1 MTTAAAGNVAGT
13 SGEKEKE
20 KMEKRRALGRGLA
33 SLLPGPRPVAPP
45 AAASSQ
51 VAAGDLSAGGQQV
64 PHFVRNDN
72 VVGER
77 FEGTI
82 QAVVESPADVG
93 GQPGAAV
100 PTYSSSSPSVSTSAS
115 PSSPAFTSPGN
126 AESNEP
132 ITLMAQA
139 ESRVPGN
146 IVVNLAITDIEKNPF
161 QTRYVGDDEALEEL
175 ADSIKA
181 NGVVQ
186 PIMVRPSD
194 EDEGRYILFWASGGC
209 MLQKSGEDAH
219 PGAGAASVAAT
230 SGRDDDHREP
240 AARRFER
247 TQQAEAFRVLSKDF
261 NLTQQQIGERVG
273 LSRVSVAN
281 YMRLLKLPRE
291 VMELLAEKRINFA
304 QRKSC

>member
-51 VAAGDLSAGGQQV
+51 VAAADLSASEQQV
-64 PHFVRNDN
+64 PHFVRNDNLVGQQAPHSVRNDN

-82 QAVVESPADVG
+82 QAVVESPAGVG

-126 AESNEP
+126 AESDCP
-132 ITLMAQA
+132 LP
-139 ESRVPGN
+139 VPRHRFRRHS
-146 IVVNLAITDIEKNPF
+146 L
-161 QTRYVGDDEALEEL
+161 DD
-175 ADSIKA
+175 
-181 NGVVQ
+181 
-186 PIMVRPSD
+186 
-194 EDEGRYILFWASGGC
+194 
-209 MLQKSGEDAH
+209 
-219 PGAGAASVAAT
+219 
-230 SGRDDDHREP
+230 
-240 AARRFER
+240 
-247 TQQAEAFRVLSKDF
+247 AEA
-261 NLTQQQIGERVG
+261 
-273 LSRVSVAN
+273 
-281 YMRLLKLPRE
+281 
-291 VMELLAEKRINFA
+291 
-304 QRKSC
+304 

>member
-51 VAAGDLSAGGQQV
+51 AAAADLRASEQQV
-64 PHFVRNDN
+64 PHFVRNDNLVGQQAPHSVRNDN

-146 IVVNLAITDIEKNPF
+146 IVVTASAGPCETYAGRGDGLEAKALQIASATDIPWIWN
-161 QTRYVGDDEALEEL
+161 DE
-175 ADSIKA
+175 
-181 NGVVQ
+181 
-186 PIMVRPSD
+186 
-194 EDEGRYILFWASGGC
+194 
-209 MLQKSGEDAH
+209 
-219 PGAGAASVAAT
+219 T
-230 SGRDDDHREP
+230 S
-240 AARRFER
+240 
-247 TQQAEAFRVLSKDF
+247 
-261 NLTQQQIGERVG
+261 LT
-273 LSRVSVAN
+273 
-281 YMRLLKLPRE
+281 M
-291 VMELLAEKRINFA
+291 
-304 QRKSC
+304 